1 MRRIIALGAAF
12 SFFSL
17 PAIADDVGGEN
28 INVPSRPRAAP
39 KPMASA
45 PAEAPVTAAPP
56 PFVSLESTRIA
67 AGVGI
72 SWGDGTLN
80 FEGRPYPFSLKGL
93 ALGDL
98 GASTANA
105 VGDVR
110 NLERV
115 SDFEGTYV
123 AVTAGGAAGMGASAL
138 TMRNEH
144 GVVISLR
151 SDLSGVQLSLGA
163 EGLSIA
169 LR

>member
-1 MRRIIALGAAF
+1 MKRIIALGAAVTLL
-12 SFFSL
+12 SL
-17 PAIADDVGGEN
+17 PAMADDVGGGN
-28 INVPSRPRAAP
+28 INVPSRPGS
-39 KPMASA
+39 KPMMSG
-45 PAEAPVTAAPP
+45 EAPVTAAPP
-56 PFVSLESTRIA
+56 PFVSLESTSIA

-80 FEGRPYPFSLKGL
+80 FEGRPYAFALKGL
-93 ALGDL
+93 TLGEL
-98 GASTANA
+98 GASTASA
-105 VGDVR
+105 VGDVS

-123 AVTAGGAAGMGASAL
+123 AMTAGGAVGVGASAL

-151 SDLSGVQLSLGA
+151 SDLRGVQLSLGA
-163 EGLSIA
+163 EGLSVE